1 MKNETPIGSS
11 LKGIYNYNLGELS
24 SLRVWSLMLT
34 GLEKMSD
41 YIITMMGADTMV
53 LQECWTIV

>member
-1 MKNETPIGSS
+1 
-11 LKGIYNYNLGELS
+11 
-24 SLRVWSLMLT
+24 LT
-34 GLEKMSD
+34 GWKKMSD